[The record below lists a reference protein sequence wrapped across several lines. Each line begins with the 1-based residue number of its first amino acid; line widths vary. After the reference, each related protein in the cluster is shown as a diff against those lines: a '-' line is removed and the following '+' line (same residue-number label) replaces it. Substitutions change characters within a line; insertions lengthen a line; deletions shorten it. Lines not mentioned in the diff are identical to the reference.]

1 MNATTLRLLI
11 TIMLATTAL
20 SANGQVSLDDYRREV
35 VDYSHSVATSEA
47 ATDGA
52 EADMRIAR
60 KGYLPS
66 LDMSRDATYAFRDRG
81 AVRQLDWVMRADISQ
96 PIFYGGGVRA
106 SAKRAEEW
114 YRSSQ
119 SDEESV
125 MLSVVYSAEV
135 AYWQLSEAETYLR
148 AISDYRDIV
157 SSLREVVVRRFD
169 EGYTAKGDLLQVE
182 SRLSDAEYQLSKAR
196 QRWLQA
202 LHNFNVM
209 RGYAPTLEVT
219 LVESILDTLD
229 MPSRADIETLIARH
243 PDYMAAEA
251 NLSASR
257 WGVKVVRSDY
267 LPRIGAGVYG
277 LWQPAS
283 PNVKGAGTRLD
294 GGVAISMSTPI
305 YHFGERREA
314 MRSARSAQ
322 RRSELKVEEVR
333 DRITLGESDAWT
345 NLVSTRE
352 RVDAVRRNLSLA
364 AENLDIST
372 YSYHEGLA
380 TILDV
385 LQAQLSWLQIYQNA
399 IAALSDYAL
408 ALSAYRYISADSLIE

>member
-52 EADMRIAR
+52 EADMRISR

-81 AVRQLDWVMRADISQ
+81 AIRQLDWVMRADISQ

-106 SAKRAEEW
+106 SAKRAEEV

-229 MPSRADIETLIARH
+229 MPSRADVETLIAHH
-243 PDYMAAEA
+243 PDYMAAES

>member
-119 SDEESV
+119 SNEESV

-169 EGYTAKGDLLQVE
+169 EGYIAKGDLLQVE

-202 LHNFNVM
+202 LHYFNVM

-229 MPSRADIETLIARH
+229 MPARADIETLIARH

-314 MRSARSAQ
+314 MRSARSVQ